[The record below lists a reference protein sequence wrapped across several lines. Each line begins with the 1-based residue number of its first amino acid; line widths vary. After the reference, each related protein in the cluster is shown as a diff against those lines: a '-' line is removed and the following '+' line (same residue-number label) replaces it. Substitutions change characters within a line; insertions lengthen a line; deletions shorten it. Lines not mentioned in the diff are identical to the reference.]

1 MAGAELPRR
10 SSTGIGAGS
19 GLGFNAA
26 ISLLTIGVSNTMTA
40 GAAIAVLGP
49 IVLKTA
55 VVAKVDPIIAGFVA
69 AISSAFGYL
78 TPAAQP
84 AFTIIYASGY
94 LKGGDFF
101 KIGIKMMLVSIVILL
116 LSPAFTGRS
125 SITSFSSRTHG
136 VPTRRLRA
144 SNASSKVFFTGPSA

>member
-1 MAGAELPRR
+1 VVLLYAASISLGVEMKATGAAEWVGQNFLQFLHVINAGQ
-10 SSTGIGAGS
+10 GAA
-19 GLGFNAA
+19 FEAA
-26 ISLLTIGVSNTMTA
+26 ISLLTIAVSNTMTA

-55 VVAKVDPIIAGFVA
+55 AVAGEDPLTVGFVA

-94 LKGGDFF
+94 LKGTDFF
-101 KIGIKMMLVSIVILL
+101 KIGIRMMLVSVLILL
-116 LSPAFTGRS
+116 ALSQFYWPLIA
-125 SITSFSSRTHG
+125 
-136 VPTRRLRA
+136 
-144 SNASSKVFFTGPSA
+144 K